1 MNQAANFFHSG
12 PRRGVRPVASAA
24 VDGADLDA
32 SAAIREQA

>member
-12 PRRGVRPVASAA
+12 PRGGVRPVASAA

-32 SAAIREQA
+32 TAATREPA